1 MVASLLHH
9 TVVFFHPSRQTAR
22 RGANVERMGALD
34 NSTSTAPEGA
44 TAGGTIAGV
53 FVTLLAA
60 AILAYSMVVQRHAS
74 VENKPGVASR
84 RRPPGRVAAAAGRS
98 FGQPEACSGS
108 ESEPAVAE
116 DRALVCPCRH
126 QAPNTLTL
134 TRHALAHADT
144 SGSKRV
150 PLLPR
155 LECCRVPRLVGWLM
169 GLLLYGVASG
179 LKIVGFNL
187 GPFTV
192 LASVFT
198 TLLVFNLAFAH
209 WLLGETIT
217 RDKVI
222 SSCLVLLGAV
232 ISTAGTPS
240 GVP

>member
-1 MVASLLHH
+1 MRESGI
-9 TVVFFHPSRQTAR
+9 
-22 RGANVERMGALD
+22 GAEAMES
-34 NSTSTAPEGA
+34 NSTSAAAEGA
-44 TAGGTIAGV
+44 STGGTIAGV
-53 FVTLLAA
+53 FVTLAA
-60 AILAYSMVVQRHAS
+60 AAVIAYSMVAQ
-74 VENKPGVASR
+74 
-84 RRPPGRVAAAAGRS
+84 
-98 FGQPEACSGS
+98 
-108 ESEPAVAE
+108 
-116 DRALVCPCRH
+116 
-126 QAPNTLTL
+126 
-134 TRHALAHADT
+134 RHALAHADT

-155 LECCRVPRLVGWLM
+155 MEWCRVPRLVGWLM

-217 RDKVI
+217 RDKVA
-222 SSCLVLLGAV
+222 SACLVLLGAV

-240 GVP
+240 GVPTQVRGRVLGY

>member
-1 MVASLLHH
+1 M
-9 TVVFFHPSRQTAR
+9 QTP
-22 RGANVERMGALD
+22 N
-34 NSTSTAPEGA
+34 
-44 TAGGTIAGV
+44 
-53 FVTLLAA
+53 
-60 AILAYSMVVQRHAS
+60 
-74 VENKPGVASR
+74 
-84 RRPPGRVAAAAGRS
+84 
-98 FGQPEACSGS
+98 
-108 ESEPAVAE
+108 
-116 DRALVCPCRH
+116 
-126 QAPNTLTL
+126 PNTLTL

-169 GLLLYGVASG
+169 GLLLYGIASG

-217 RDKVI
+217 RDKVT

>member
-1 MVASLLHH
+1 ME
-9 TVVFFHPSRQTAR
+9 T
-22 RGANVERMGALD
+22 LD
-34 NSTSTAPEGA
+34 NSTSAAPEGA

-53 FVTLLAA
+53 FVTLVAA
-60 AILAYSMVVQRHAS
+60 AVLAYSMVVQ
-74 VENKPGVASR
+74 
-84 RRPPGRVAAAAGRS
+84 
-98 FGQPEACSGS
+98 
-108 ESEPAVAE
+108 
-116 DRALVCPCRH
+116 
-126 QAPNTLTL
+126 
-134 TRHALAHADT
+134 RHALAHADT

-169 GLLLYGVASG
+169 GLFLYGVASG

-198 TLLVFNLAFAH
+198 TLLVFNLGFAH

-217 RDKVI
+217 RDKVA

-240 GVP
+240 GVPTQFTPAEIESLLDNGGRIYLGSALTVIAASLVLIVFFEVRHRGAATKAAAP